1 LVSLLG
7 EAESVCENDAI
18 AFPIFIFPRKREIF
32 VYNRQKVK
40 PRKDKMND
48 IETYLY
54 KDSNPKD
61 DQKAVIVGLEN
72 ITKFY
77 GIGDLEVRAL
87 DGVSLTIHQGEYCAI
102 MGASGSGKSTAMNI
116 IGCLDRPTSGS
127 YYLDGVDVAQMSEND
142 LAKIRNLKLGFVF
155 QQFHLLPQLTALE
168 NVMLPMAYAGVSP
181 AERKERAMIALTRV
195 GLESRLNNKP
205 NQLSGGQQQRVAIA
219 RAIVNRPVVLLA
231 DEPTGALDSK
241 TTQEVMD
248 IFTELNVSGI
258 TVIMVTH
265 ESDVARQTRR
275 VVWFR
280 DGQVIHNNLKPE
292 DLHSAIF

>member
-1 LVSLLG
+1 MN
-7 EAESVCENDAI
+7 E
-18 AFPIFIFPRKREIF
+18 
-32 VYNRQKVK
+32 VK
-40 PRKDKMND
+40 
-48 IETYLY
+48 TYLY
-54 KDSNPKD
+54 KESNPKD

-155 QQFHLLPQLTALE
+155 QQFHLLLQLTALE

-181 AERKERAMIALTRV
+181 AERKERAIIALTRV
-195 GLESRLNNKP
+195 GLENRLNSKP

-258 TVIMVTH
+258 TVILVTH
-265 ESDVARQTRR
+265 EADVARQTRR

-280 DGQVIHNNLKPE
+280 DGQVIHNNLNPE
-292 DLHSAIF
+292 DLHSSAVF